1 MVRISLIRRQYDCAR
16 IRYAVP
22 WLHRYCPYNETLEF
36 KLRTKVII
44 DGLNNT
50 QKFRA
55 VINGV
60 FIGDCQ
66 VKDLLGNRFPQV
78 QQRVAVWNALM
89 DVALRRRHGLD
100 MTGFATRTKDGI
112 DVQVDLV

>member
-1 MVRISLIRRQYDCAR
+1 MLVEWPSDNLR

-36 KLRTKVII
+36 KLRTKILI
-44 DGLNNT
+44 EGLKNT

-78 QQRVAVWNALM
+78 QQRVAVWEALIE
-89 DVALRRRHGLD
+89 VALRRRHGLD
-100 MTGFATRTKDGI
+100 MTGFGGNRRGI

>member
-1 MVRISLIRRQYDCAR
+1 M
-16 IRYAVP
+16 
-22 WLHRYCPYNETLEF
+22 
-36 KLRTKVII
+36 RTKVII

-60 FIGDCQ
+60 IIGDCQ
-66 VKDLLGNRFPQV
+66 VKDLLGNRFQ
-78 QQRVAVWNALM
+78 QREQRVAVWDALM
-89 DVALRRRHGLD
+89 FLASRRRRLGEEVISFG
-100 MTGFATRTKDGI
+100 TNRDGV

>member
-1 MVRISLIRRQYDCAR
+1 M
-16 IRYAVP
+16 
-22 WLHRYCPYNETLEF
+22 
-36 KLRTKVII
+36 RTKVLI

-55 VINGV
+55 IINGV

-66 VKDLLGNRFPQV
+66 VKDLMGNRFPQRE
-78 QQRVAVWNALM
+78 QRVAVWDALM
-89 DVALRRRHGLD
+89 YLARDRRLGKNI
-100 MTGFATRTKDGI
+100 TGFGTNRDGI

>member
-1 MVRISLIRRQYDCAR
+1 M
-16 IRYAVP
+16 
-22 WLHRYCPYNETLEF
+22 N
-36 KLRTKVII
+36 TKIVI
-44 DGLNNT
+44 DGLKNS

-66 VKDLLGNRFPQV
+66 IKDLMGNRFPQRE
-78 QQRVAVWNALM
+78 QRVAVWDALM
-89 DVALRRRHGLD
+89 QIAMRRRHG
-100 MTGFATRTKDGI
+100 MQMVGYAGTIRGI

>member
-1 MVRISLIRRQYDCAR
+1 M
-16 IRYAVP
+16 
-22 WLHRYCPYNETLEF
+22 
-36 KLRTKVII
+36 RTKVII

-66 VKDLLGNRFPQV
+66 VKDLMVLDSLNGNSE
-78 QQRVAVWNALM
+78 LLCGM
-89 DVALRRRHGLD
+89 L
-100 MTGFATRTKDGI
+100 
-112 DVQVDLV
+112 

>member
-1 MVRISLIRRQYDCAR
+1 M
-16 IRYAVP
+16 
-22 WLHRYCPYNETLEF
+22 
-36 KLRTKVII
+36 RTKVII

-60 FIGDCQ
+60 IIGDCQ
-66 VKDLLGNRFPQV
+66 VKDLLGNRFQ
-78 QQRVAVWNALM
+78 QREQRVAVWNALM
-89 DVALRRRHGLD
+89 EIALRQRHGLKL
-100 MTGFATRTKDGI
+100 MKGFGTNKDGI